1 MSVLSDRWIRLQCQ
15 PPTHKLLQ
23 DGRVLSWLSEPLSDD
38 EHEMIQLDD
47 HFAEQDI
54 FTRTVINGAPYVN
67 RVSEQELKDWVPM
80 IHPFIDH
87 LVRVEEDAVDNG
99 RGLQPSSK
107 KVISYG
113 LTSYGYDVRLARD
126 FKIFTNVNCAVVDP
140 KALDEKAYVDFTGD
154 VCIIPPNSYVLG
166 HTVETFNIPDDVTSI
181 CVGKSTYARAGVAVN
196 VTPIEAGFRGQVV
209 IEIANLTN
217 IPVKVYAGEGIA
229 QFLFLRGNE
238 RCLTSYG
245 DRAGKYQGQSGITL
259 PKV

>member
-1 MSVLSDRWIRLQCQ
+1 MSILSDRWIQLQCQ
-15 PPTHKLLQ
+15 PPTHKLMQ
-23 DGRVLSWLSEPLSDD
+23 DGRNWSWLSEPLSEIERNLIELVEYYQSQDLHSHAVICG
-38 EHEMIQLDD
+38 ETYAVRVIQEELDNW
-47 HFAEQDI
+47 
-54 FTRTVINGAPYVN
+54 T
-67 RVSEQELKDWVPM
+67 PM
-80 IHPFIDH
+80 IDPFIPH
-87 LVRVEEDAVDNG
+87 LVRENEQG
-99 RGLQPSSK
+99 

-126 FKIFTNVNCAVVDP
+126 FKIFTNVNSAVVDP
-140 KALDEKAYVDFTGD
+140 KALDPRAYVDFVGD

-166 HTVETFNIPDDVTSI
+166 HTVETFNIPGDVTSV

-238 RCLTSYG
+238 RCMTSYG
-245 DRAGKYQGQSGITL
+245 DRNGKYQDQRGITL

>member
-1 MSVLSDRWIRLQCQ
+1 MSILSDRWIQLQCQ
-15 PPTHKLLQ
+15 QPTHKLLQ

-38 EHEMIQLDD
+38 EREMIQLGD
-47 HFAEQDI
+47 HFAEQDV
-54 FTRTVINGAPYVN
+54 FTRTVINGVPYVN
-67 RVSEQELKDWVPM
+67 RVDGQVLKDWVPM
-80 IHPFIDH
+80 IHPFVDR
-87 LVRVEEDAVDNG
+87 LVREEGD
-99 RGLQPSSK
+99 K

-140 KALDEKAYVDFTGD
+140 KALDEKTYVDFTGD